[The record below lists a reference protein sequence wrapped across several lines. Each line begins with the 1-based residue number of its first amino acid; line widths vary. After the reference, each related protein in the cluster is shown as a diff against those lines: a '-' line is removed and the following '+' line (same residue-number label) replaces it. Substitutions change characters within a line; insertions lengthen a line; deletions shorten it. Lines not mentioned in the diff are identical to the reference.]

1 MSESKTFLFAGA
13 SSKIALETATL
24 LKNQQHKVIGL
35 STKEHVEG
43 YDEFYKVE
51 EYNFTALPEIKETL
65 NGIVYFPGSI
75 NLKPF
80 HRLSEHDFL
89 TDYHINAL
97 GAAAFAQKYVG
108 NLKNAQNPSMVFI
121 SSVAASTGLPFHASI
136 AMAKAAVEGLT
147 RALAAE
153 LAPTIR
159 VNGVAPSLT
168 STPLADKLIN
178 TPEKLEASQ
187 KRNPLKKVGDALDIA
202 HAIAFLLSDKASWVT
217 AQVLAVDGGMNHL
230 KI

>member
-1 MSESKTFLFAGA
+1 MSEQKVFLFAGA
-13 SSKIALETATL
+13 SSKIALETAAL
-24 LKNQQHKVIGL
+24 LKKQHHKVIGL
-35 STKEHVEG
+35 STKEHVDG
-43 YDEFYKVE
+43 YDAFYKVE
-51 EYNFTALPEIKETL
+51 GYDFTTLPEIKETL

-80 HRLSEHDFL
+80 HRLSEQDFL
-89 TDYHINAL
+89 TDYRINAL
-97 GAAAFAQKYVG
+97 GAAAFAQKYVS

-121 SSVAASTGLPFHASI
+121 SSVAASAGLPFHASI
-136 AMAKAAVEGLT
+136 AMAKAALEGLT

-159 VNGVAPSLT
+159 VNCVAPSLT
-168 STPLADKLIN
+168 STPLADQLIN

-187 KRNPLKKVGDALDIA
+187 KRNPLKKVGDATDVA
-202 HAIAFLLSDKASWVT
+202 NAIEFLLSDKASWVT

>member
-1 MSESKTFLFAGA
+1 MSEPKTFLFAGA
-13 SSKIALETATL
+13 SSKIAIETAKL
-24 LKNQQHKVIGL
+24 LKQQNHNVIGI
-35 STKEHVEG
+35 STKENIEG
-43 YDEFYKVE
+43 YNAFYKVE
-51 EYNFTALPEIKETL
+51 EYNFNTFPEIKEVL
-65 NGIVYFPGSI
+65 NGLVYFPGSI

-80 HRLSEHDFL
+80 HRLSEQDFL

-97 GAAAFAQKYVG
+97 GAAAFAQKYVS

-121 SSVAASTGLPFHASI
+121 SSVAATTGLPFHASI
-136 AMAKAAVEGLT
+136 AMAKAAIEGLT

-159 VNGVAPSLT
+159 VNCVAPSLT

-187 KRNPLKKVGDALDIA
+187 KRNPLKKVGDAINVA
-202 HAIAFLLSDKASWVT
+202 NAIEFLLSDKASWVT
-217 AQVLAVDGGMNHL
+217 AQVLAVDGGMKHL